1 MDAFNEVARH
11 KINTQKSLVFLY
23 TNDEQTGKKIV
34 PVIIAKKIHWNKPKQ
49 GCEKTSTIKTLKH

>member
-1 MDAFNEVARH
+1 MNAFNEVARH

-34 PVIIAKKIHWNKPKQ
+34 PVIIAKKYTGINLSKGVKRLLQ
-49 GCEKTSTIKTLKH
+49 